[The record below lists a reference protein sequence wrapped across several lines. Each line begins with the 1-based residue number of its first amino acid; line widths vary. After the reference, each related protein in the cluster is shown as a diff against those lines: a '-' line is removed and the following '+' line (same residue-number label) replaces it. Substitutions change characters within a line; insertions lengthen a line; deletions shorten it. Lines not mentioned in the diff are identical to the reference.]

1 MNRINQPDSS
11 TYQLDG
17 IHYFGSPIG
26 NTVLP

>member
-11 TYQLDG
+11 IYQLEN

>member
-11 TYQLDG
+11 TYQLEN
-17 IHYFGSPIG
+17 IHYFDSPIG

>member
-1 MNRINQPDSS
+1 MNLINQPDSS
-11 TYQLDG
+11 TYQLDD